1 MFSINARDK
10 HTDAVLNDVYKRT
23 MPSVTGGNK
32 LIMLTNSFYKLNKG
46 ARRKQEL
53 YRKPL

>member
-32 LIMLTNSFYKLNKG
+32 LITLTNSFYKLNKG